1 MGEIA
6 GGGVTL
12 EGHMRILLLLLI
24 LYTAA
29 EQSGEQHP
37 SPQSS
42 GDPSSE
48 QKKAACHTAGLVKGS
63 QKKEACTI
71 VRAGKHESQIEC
83 AACGTIQACPSKSTS
98 YSATSAK
105 YFELVQTGTAKDV
118 SKWVGLCETETA
130 SKKTAGFNKQFFI
143 AWREEDGKSLKH
155 QVFKYQGSTSMSFNK
170 GTSKTFKVHDG
181 KKTKNLYFTFL
192 SSERNFNTNVPGGTG
207 GNGQGFIVTEAKAKM
222 MKLVVCVDDGATKTC
237 ANKKIMLSCIQAK
250 CATAL
255 NSYNDCPAKDGAT
268 PDANNPKNLVWG
280 TEDNCANET
289 KAFGAMLN

>member
-1 MGEIA
+1 
-6 GGGVTL
+6 
-12 EGHMRILLLLLI
+12 MRILLLLLI

-63 QKKEACTI
+63 HKKEACTI

-130 SKKTAGFNKQFFI
+130 SKKTAGMLICYVLYQPSLANAQQVSINSFSLHGEKKMV
-143 AWREEDGKSLKH
+143 KS
-155 QVFKYQGSTSMSFNK
+155 
-170 GTSKTFKVHDG
+170 
-181 KKTKNLYFTFL
+181 
-192 SSERNFNTNVPGGTG
+192 
-207 GNGQGFIVTEAKAKM
+207 
-222 MKLVVCVDDGATKTC
+222 
-237 ANKKIMLSCIQAK
+237 
-250 CATAL
+250 
-255 NSYNDCPAKDGAT
+255 
-268 PDANNPKNLVWG
+268 
-280 TEDNCANET
+280 
-289 KAFGAMLN
+289 